1 MISNLV
7 LARHCTFSP
16 SMLWHRAN
24 RCQMLFNA
32 LKFGASISSH
42 SHGFALNRFSK
53 LSRTHLKRFPLLLA
67 LLLLKHFGRCGD
79 ETTEYSTYF
88 IESSLRR
95 PSSIDQIL
103 CTSIVEHRFRFYK
116 RHMLRCISEHTIIG
130 TQRIQVHK
138 GSLACCRENIDRI
151 KNRKGKNKEAQISI
165 TPSHTRSL
173 YFIERGALLNVN
185 YKHRGN
191 VAANT

>member
-1 MISNLV
+1 MRWNLEHRY
-7 LARHCTFSP
+7 RHTA
-16 SMLWHRAN
+16 MD
-24 RCQMLFNA
+24 
-32 LKFGASISSH
+32 SH
-42 SHGFALNRFSK
+42 WIDFPNCPL
-53 LSRTHLKRFPLLLA
+53 RTHLKRFPLLLA

-151 KNRKGKNKEAQISI
+151 KNRKGKIKY
-165 TPSHTRSL
+165 PSLHHTL
-173 YFIERGALLNVN
+173 VYFTLLSVV
-185 YKHRGN
+185 HCWM
-191 VAANT
+191 